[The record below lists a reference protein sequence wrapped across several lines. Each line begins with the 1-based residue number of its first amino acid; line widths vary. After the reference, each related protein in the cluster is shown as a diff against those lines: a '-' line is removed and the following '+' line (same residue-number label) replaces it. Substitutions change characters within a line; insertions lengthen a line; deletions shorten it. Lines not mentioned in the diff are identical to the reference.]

1 MDPLRGTLLWASGN
15 ATLREHLPRFRA
27 VRKTVE
33 RFMPGE
39 TAEDGLNAAQ
49 RLATEGLPATFTLL
63 GENVDDMSQAA
74 AAAGEYLRLLDRI
87 DALGL
92 DAEVSVKLTQLGF
105 DLEPEATMVHM
116 ERLADRS
123 ADMGRTVWIDM
134 ESSAYVDGTI
144 DLYASLLARSPNSG
158 LCLQAYLHRTWDDVQ
173 KLAPMSPTI
182 RLVKGAYREP
192 KDVAFQDK
200 RLIDES
206 YFRLASHLV
215 TSCRRLAL
223 GTHDTDL
230 VARIEAAVPGG
241 RDAFEVAMLYGI
253 RVGRATPVGAGRVP
267 RADVDRVRPVLVPV
281 VHAADRREAG
291 REHAPR
297 AEERAVTPG
306 LHGAIAAAVTPLRG
320 RRPSPGR
327 GGVRPARPIPGCRWC
342 RRAARVR
349 NDRRGCAAVR
359 GRTETRRRVV
369 PGLASRRVPGRGA
382 RRSADHGG
390 LHRTR
395 GARAR
400 GGSRR
405 RRPDRAAVLPA
416 RPGGAHSAL
425 RVGRGRVR
433 SPAVLHLRVRRT
445 ERVRDPDRRDRPDPR
460 AMRGTCAA

>member
-39 TAEDGLNAAQ
+39 TAEHGLDAAQ

-63 GENVDDMSQAA
+63 GENVDDLSQAT

-105 DLEPEATMVHM
+105 DLEPDATMLHM

-123 ADMGRTVWIDM
+123 AHMGRTVWIDM
-134 ESSAYVDGTI
+134 ESSAYVDSTI
-144 DLYASLLARSPNSG
+144 DLYASLLARFPNSG
-158 LCLQAYLHRTWDDVQ
+158 LCMQAYLHRTWDDVQ

-200 RLIDES
+200 RLVDES
-206 YFRLASHLV
+206 YFRLASHLA

-253 RVGRATPVGAGRVP
+253 RSDEQRRLAREGYTVRTLIAYGPYWYPWFMRRIAEKPVANT
-267 RADVDRVRPVLVPV
+267 L
-281 VHAADRREAG
+281 
-291 REHAPR
+291 
-297 AEERAVTPG
+297 
-306 LHGAIAAAVTPLRG
+306 L
-320 RRPSPGR
+320 
-327 GGVRPARPIPGCRWC
+327 
-342 RRAARVR
+342 
-349 NDRRGCAAVR
+349 
-359 GRTETRRRVV
+359 
-369 PGLASRRVPGRGA
+369 
-382 RRSADHGG
+382 
-390 LHRTR
+390 
-395 GARAR
+395 
-400 GGSRR
+400 
-405 RRPDRAAVLPA
+405 
-416 RPGGAHSAL
+416 AL
-425 RVGRGRVR
+425 RN
-433 SPAVLHLRVRRT
+433 VL
-445 ERVRDPDRRDRPDPR
+445 
-460 AMRGTCAA
+460 

>member
-1 MDPLRGTLLWASGN
+1 LLWASGN

-27 VRKTVE
+27 VRRTVE

-123 ADMGRTVWIDM
+123 ADLGRTVWIDM

-144 DLYASLLARSPNSG
+144 DLYSSLLARSPNSG

-173 KLAPMSPTI
+173 KLAPMSPSI

-192 KDVAFQDK
+192 KDVAFQDT

-230 VARIEAAVPGG
+230 VARIEASVPSG

-253 RVGRATPVGAGRVP
+253 RSDEQRRLAQEGF
-267 RADVDRVRPVLVPV
+267 RVRTLIAYGPYWYPWFMRRIAEKPVANTL
-281 VHAADRREAG
+281 
-291 REHAPR
+291 
-297 AEERAVTPG
+297 
-306 LHGAIAAAVTPLRG
+306 L
-320 RRPSPGR
+320 
-327 GGVRPARPIPGCRWC
+327 
-342 RRAARVR
+342 
-349 NDRRGCAAVR
+349 
-359 GRTETRRRVV
+359 
-369 PGLASRRVPGRGA
+369 
-382 RRSADHGG
+382 
-390 LHRTR
+390 
-395 GARAR
+395 
-400 GGSRR
+400 
-405 RRPDRAAVLPA
+405 
-416 RPGGAHSAL
+416 AL
-425 RVGRGRVR
+425 RNM
-433 SPAVLHLRVRRT
+433 L
-445 ERVRDPDRRDRPDPR
+445 
-460 AMRGTCAA
+460 